1 MDLAAVYS
9 REIDGKA
16 LTLVPS
22 GWTYDRTFVLYDRQT
37 NSLWYPYKEGL
48 MGIQGVYYKRW
59 LLKLDSDDTRWQ
71 NWQEQHPHTRIVE

>member
-22 GWTYDRTFVLYDRQT
+22 GWTYERTFVLYDRQT
-37 NSLWYPYKEGL
+37 GSLWYPYDQGL
-48 MGIQGVYYKRW
+48 MGIQGVYFKRW
-59 LLKLDSDDTRWQ
+59 LPRLESDDTHWKK
-71 NWQEQHPHTRIVE
+71 WKEKHPQSRIME